1 MASTY
6 SNDLRI
12 ELIASGE
19 QSGIWGNTTNN
30 NLGTLLEDAISG
42 TATVLATST
51 NYALTAF
58 SGVADE
64 ARCAALNLNT
74 LTNGAFNV
82 YVPPVSKLYVVGNS
96 SAYTCSIYVSTSIGN
111 TTATAASAGAPY
123 VLPAGATASIYCNG
137 TVCIDAI
144 NQVRGNLAVNGNLS
158 IAGTTTLSADPTLAL
173 QAVTKQYVDTAIA
186 GGIPAGGLMMW
197 PTASSPTGWLLCDG
211 SAVSRTTYASLF
223 GVVGTTFGAGN
234 GTTTFN
240 LPNYINRM
248 PFGASAATT
257 GSVTGIIGAVVTGS
271 ISTGGVLTVT
281 AVTRGALYIGDIITG
296 TNVPANCT
304 ITAFGTGTGGAGTYT
319 VSPAPTSAIGSRTI
333 TSSSTVLNVT
343 AVGSGTVAIGQALAG
358 TGITTGTKIT
368 DLGTGAGL
376 TGTYII
382 STAQNAASTTITLT
396 AFVGIGV
403 KGGTSDTV
411 VASHTHTATSSDSG
425 HAHDNVTQY
434 GDPIQR
440 MGGGTGRQAGTSPDS
455 ALGKSDNGSSTDSGN
470 ANITTTVAS
479 AGVSGVNQ
487 NLPPYLT
494 INFIIKT

>member
-111 TTATAASAGAPY
+111 TTAAGAAY

-144 NQVRGNLAVNGNLS
+144 NQVRGNLAVNGNLPVNGNLS
-158 IAGTTTLSADPTLAL
+158 IGGTTTLGADPTLAL
-173 QAVTKQYVDTAIA
+173 QAATKQYVDTAIS

-223 GVVGTTFGAGN
+223 GVVSTTFGAGN

-281 AVTRGALYIGDIITG
+281 AVTRGTLYVGDIITG
-296 TNVPANCT
+296 TSVPANCT
-304 ITAFGTGTGGAGTYT
+304 ILNQLTGTTGGVGTYT

-403 KGGTSDTV
+403 KGGTSDAV
-411 VASHTHTATSSDSG
+411 VVSHTHTASISDPGHSHSVPGASSGSG
-425 HAHDNVTQY
+425 GSGALENRAPT
-434 GDPIQR
+434 
-440 MGGGTGRQAGTSPDS
+440 GT
-455 ALGKSDNGSSTDSGN
+455 SSTDSASTG
-470 ANITTTVAS
+470 ITATVAS

>member
-51 NYALTAF
+51 NYALIAY

-111 TTATAASAGAPY
+111 TTAAGAAY

-144 NQVRGNLAVNGNLS
+144 NQVRGNLAVNGNLPVNGNLS
-158 IAGTTTLSADPTLAL
+158 IGGTTTLGADPTLAL
-173 QAVTKQYVDTAIA
+173 QAATKQYVDTAVS
-186 GGIPAGGLMMW
+186 GGIPSGGLMMW

-211 SAVSRTTYASLF
+211 SEVSRTTYASLF
-223 GVVGTTFGAGN
+223 GVVSTTFGVGN

-343 AVGSGTVAIGQALAG
+343 AVGSDTVAIGQALAG

-368 DLGTGAGL
+368 DLGTGTGT

-411 VASHTHTATSSDSG
+411 VASHTHTATITDPGHQHSILMSSSQNTSSG
-425 HAHDNVTQY
+425 TPSKLSTTQN
-434 GDPIQR
+434 Q
-440 MGGGTGRQAGTSPDS
+440 TGNTES
-455 ALGKSDNGSSTDSGN
+455 ATTG
-470 ANITTTVAS
+470 ITATIAS